1 MLIVIMI
8 VGGVEILY
16 ILIMMELIE
25 SLFVYLDMLHLD
37 NNY

>member
-1 MLIVIMI
+1 MI

-16 ILIMMELIE
+16 GLVMMELIE
-25 SLFVYLDMLHLD
+25 SLFVYLDMLNSD